1 MPFSR
6 KWGSYWVLSPPN
18 RGVVQR
24 TFGLRE
30 IAAAS
35 SSARDASEGD
45 AARYGP
51 RFRYAEYMVTG
62 TSRVVAALYSA
73 TLFAYF
79 AVIFNFAPVRPP
91 FALFPCALGWCLTT
105 WRDSSAGS

>member
-18 RGVVQR
+18 CGVVQR

-30 IAAAS
+30 IAASGAGGK
-35 SSARDASEGD
+35 SEGE

-51 RFRYAEYMVTG
+51 HFRYAEYMVTG

-73 TLFAYF
+73 TLFTYL
-79 AVIFNFAPVRPP
+79 AVIFNFAPVRPT
-91 FALFPCALGWCLTT
+91 FLRRVVALDGV
-105 WRDSSAGS
+105 